1 MSDPQQ
7 NKDEAV
13 EETFIS
19 HLVEL
24 RDRIIRAGVSVIVVF
39 IGLVYW
45 APDIFKLL
53 ARPLMQNLPKDGKMI
68 VTDVTGSF
76 FVPMKVTM
84 LVAFVI
90 ALPFVL
96 YQIWAFVAP
105 GLYQHEKKLV
115 APLVGSSYTLFLC
128 GMAFAYFVVF
138 PTIFRVMAHYNA
150 PLGAEMT
157 TDIDNYLSFVLTM
170 FIAFGVT
177 FEVPIV
183 VVLLARMGVVSIKKL
198 KEIRPYVIVGAFVIS
213 AVVTPP
219 DVFSQL
225 ILAIPLIVLY
235 EAGIIAARIDRRQGW
250 REEAGRRGGCG
261 VGFVRRHE
269 QSKKGSFARSVP
281 LAFCS
286 CANRCASTLSLVALT
301 LIALVV
307 LGQLRRARLGRTLA
321 DRHVHVQFLVLAHQ
335 VDLHRRPRLDLRD
348 DVQQARGVG
357 DRVVVDADEDVAR
370 LDARLVGRSALQH
383 ARDDRARFLR
393 QARTI
398 PRSPASRPAAR
409 RRSSR
414 ASPCPS

>member
-1 MSDPQQ
+1 VSDPQHSQ
-7 NKDEAV
+7 SSQDEGT

-24 RDRIIRAGVSVIVVF
+24 RDRIIRAGVAVIVVF

-45 APDIFKLL
+45 APNIFRLL
-53 ARPLMQNLPKDGKMI
+53 ARPLMENLPKGGKMI

-84 LVAFVI
+84 LVALVI
-90 ALPFVL
+90 ALPYVL

-150 PLGAEMT
+150 PLGAEMS

-170 FIAFGVT
+170 FLAFGVT

-183 VVLLARMGVVSIKKL
+183 VVLLVRMNLLTIKKL
-198 KEIRPYVIVGAFVIS
+198 KEIRPYVVVGAFIVA

-225 ILAIPLIVLY
+225 ILALPLIILY
-235 EAGIIAARIDRRQGW
+235 EAGIIAARLIVGKQPETAPD
-250 REEAGRRGGCG
+250 EEQA
-261 VGFVRRHE
+261 
-269 QSKKGSFARSVP
+269 
-281 LAFCS
+281 
-286 CANRCASTLSLVALT
+286 AS
-301 LIALVV
+301 
-307 LGQLRRARLGRTLA
+307 
-321 DRHVHVQFLVLAHQ
+321 
-335 VDLHRRPRLDLRD
+335 
-348 DVQQARGVG
+348 
-357 DRVVVDADEDVAR
+357 
-370 LDARLVGRSALQH
+370 
-383 ARDDRARFLR
+383 
-393 QARTI
+393 
-398 PRSPASRPAAR
+398 
-409 RRSSR
+409 
-414 ASPCPS
+414 

>member
-1 MSDPQQ
+1 MSDPQNQ
-7 NKDEAV
+7 NEGA

-24 RDRIIRAGVSVIVVF
+24 RDRIIRAGIAVIVVF
-39 IGLVYW
+39 VGLVYW
-45 APDIFKLL
+45 APDIFRLL
-53 ARPLMQNLPKDGKMI
+53 ARPLMNNLPKDGKMI

-90 ALPFVL
+90 ALPIVL

-115 APLVGSSYTLFLC
+115 GPLVGSSYTLFLC

-183 VVLLARMGVVSIKKL
+183 VVLLVRMNVLTIKKL

-235 EAGIIAARIDRRQGW
+235 EAGIIAARLFVSKPVAPAEN
-250 REEAGRRGGCG
+250 EENA
-261 VGFVRRHE
+261 
-269 QSKKGSFARSVP
+269 
-281 LAFCS
+281 
-286 CANRCASTLSLVALT
+286 AS
-301 LIALVV
+301 
-307 LGQLRRARLGRTLA
+307 
-321 DRHVHVQFLVLAHQ
+321 
-335 VDLHRRPRLDLRD
+335 
-348 DVQQARGVG
+348 
-357 DRVVVDADEDVAR
+357 
-370 LDARLVGRSALQH
+370 
-383 ARDDRARFLR
+383 
-393 QARTI
+393 
-398 PRSPASRPAAR
+398 
-409 RRSSR
+409 
-414 ASPCPS
+414 

>member
-1 MSDPQQ
+1 MSDPQHTQ
-7 NKDEAV
+7 DEGT

-24 RDRIIRAGVSVIVVF
+24 RDRIIRAGLAVIVVF

-45 APDIFKLL
+45 APDIFRLL

-84 LVAFVI
+84 MVAFVI
-90 ALPFVL
+90 ALPVVL

-115 APLVGSSYTLFLC
+115 VPLVGSSYVLFLC

-150 PLGAEMT
+150 PLGAQMT

-170 FIAFGVT
+170 FLAFGVT

-183 VVLLARMGVVSIKKL
+183 VVLLVRMNLLTIKKL

-235 EAGIIAARIDRRQGW
+235 ELGIIAARI
-250 REEAGRRGGCG
+250 
-261 VGFVRRHE
+261 FVAKR
-269 QSKKGSFARSVP
+269 P
-281 LAFCS
+281 
-286 CANRCASTLSLVALT
+286 VA
-301 LIALVV
+301 I
-307 LGQLRRARLGRTLA
+307 
-321 DRHVHVQFLVLAHQ
+321 
-335 VDLHRRPRLDLRD
+335 
-348 DVQQARGVG
+348 
-357 DRVVVDADEDVAR
+357 ED
-370 LDARLVGRSALQH
+370 
-383 ARDDRARFLR
+383 
-393 QARTI
+393 
-398 PRSPASRPAAR
+398 PSPPN
-409 RRSSR
+409 
-414 ASPCPS
+414 

>member
-1 MSDPQQ
+1 VSDPQNQ
-7 NKDEAV
+7 NEGT

-24 RDRIIRAGVSVIVVF
+24 RDRIIRAGISVIVVF
-39 IGLVYW
+39 VGLVYW
-45 APDIFKLL
+45 APDIFRLL
-53 ARPLMQNLPKDGKMI
+53 ARPLMNNLPKDGKMI

-90 ALPFVL
+90 ALPIVL

-115 APLVGSSYTLFLC
+115 GPLVGSSYTLFLC

-170 FIAFGVT
+170 FLAFGVT

-183 VVLLARMGVVSIKKL
+183 VVLLVRMNVLTIKKL

-235 EAGIIAARIDRRQGW
+235 EAGIIAARLFVSKPVVTA
-250 REEAGRRGGCG
+250 ENEGG
-261 VGFVRRHE
+261 
-269 QSKKGSFARSVP
+269 A
-281 LAFCS
+281 
-286 CANRCASTLSLVALT
+286 AS
-301 LIALVV
+301 
-307 LGQLRRARLGRTLA
+307 
-321 DRHVHVQFLVLAHQ
+321 
-335 VDLHRRPRLDLRD
+335 
-348 DVQQARGVG
+348 
-357 DRVVVDADEDVAR
+357 
-370 LDARLVGRSALQH
+370 
-383 ARDDRARFLR
+383 
-393 QARTI
+393 
-398 PRSPASRPAAR
+398 
-409 RRSSR
+409 
-414 ASPCPS
+414 

>member
-7 NKDEAV
+7 KQNEGA

-24 RDRIIRAGVSVIVVF
+24 RDRIIRAGISVIVVF
-39 IGLVYW
+39 LGLVYW
-45 APDIFKLL
+45 APDIFRLL
-53 ARPLMQNLPKDGKMI
+53 ARPLMMNLPKDGKMI

-90 ALPFVL
+90 ALPIVL
-96 YQIWAFVAP
+96 YQVWAFVAP

-115 APLVGSSYTLFLC
+115 VPLVGSSYALFLC
-128 GMAFAYFVVF
+128 GMAFAYFLVF

-183 VVLLARMGVVSIKKL
+183 VVLLVRMGVLTVQKL
-198 KEIRPYVIVGAFVIS
+198 RQIRPYVVVGAFVIS

-235 EAGIIAARIDRRQGW
+235 EAGIIAARLFVSKPAVAAEK
-250 REEAGRRGGCG
+250 EENA
-261 VGFVRRHE
+261 
-269 QSKKGSFARSVP
+269 
-281 LAFCS
+281 
-286 CANRCASTLSLVALT
+286 AN
-301 LIALVV
+301 
-307 LGQLRRARLGRTLA
+307 
-321 DRHVHVQFLVLAHQ
+321 
-335 VDLHRRPRLDLRD
+335 
-348 DVQQARGVG
+348 
-357 DRVVVDADEDVAR
+357 
-370 LDARLVGRSALQH
+370 
-383 ARDDRARFLR
+383 
-393 QARTI
+393 
-398 PRSPASRPAAR
+398 
-409 RRSSR
+409 
-414 ASPCPS
+414 

>member
-1 MSDPQQ
+1 VSDPQQ
-7 NKDEAV
+7 NQNEGT

-24 RDRIIRAGVSVIVVF
+24 RDRIIRAGLAVIVVF
-39 IGLVYW
+39 VGLVYW
-45 APDIFKLL
+45 APDIFRLL
-53 ARPLMQNLPKDGKMI
+53 ARPLMMNLPKDGKMI

-90 ALPFVL
+90 ALPIVL

-183 VVLLARMGVVSIKKL
+183 VVLLVRMNVLTVKKL
-198 KEIRPYVIVGAFVIS
+198 REIRPYVIVGAFVIS

-235 EAGIIAARIDRRQGW
+235 EAGIIAARLI
-250 REEAGRRGGCG
+250 
-261 VGFVRRHE
+261 VGKQPVVIE
-269 QSKKGSFARSVP
+269 D
-281 LAFCS
+281 
-286 CANRCASTLSLVALT
+286 AS
-301 LIALVV
+301 
-307 LGQLRRARLGRTLA
+307 
-321 DRHVHVQFLVLAHQ
+321 
-335 VDLHRRPRLDLRD
+335 
-348 DVQQARGVG
+348 
-357 DRVVVDADEDVAR
+357 
-370 LDARLVGRSALQH
+370 
-383 ARDDRARFLR
+383 
-393 QARTI
+393 
-398 PRSPASRPAAR
+398 SPPN
-409 RRSSR
+409 
-414 ASPCPS
+414 

>member
-1 MSDPQQ
+1 VSDPQHKQ
-7 NKDEAV
+7 NEGP

-24 RDRIIRAGVSVIVVF
+24 RNRIMRAGIAVIVVF
-39 IGLVYW
+39 VGLVYW
-45 APDIFKLL
+45 APDIFRLL
-53 ARPLMQNLPKDGKMI
+53 ARPLMMNLPKDGKMI

-90 ALPFVL
+90 ALPIVL

-115 APLVGSSYTLFLC
+115 MPLVSSSYVLFLC

-170 FIAFGVT
+170 FLAFGVT

-183 VVLLARMGVVSIKKL
+183 VVLLVRMGVLTVQKL
-198 KEIRPYVIVGAFVIS
+198 KQIRPYVVVGAFVVS

-235 EAGIIAARIDRRQGW
+235 EAGIIAARL
-250 REEAGRRGGCG
+250 
-261 VGFVRRHE
+261 FVN
-269 QSKKGSFARSVP
+269 K
-281 LAFCS
+281 
-286 CANRCASTLSLVALT
+286 
-301 LIALVV
+301 
-307 LGQLRRARLGRTLA
+307 
-321 DRHVHVQFLVLAHQ
+321 
-335 VDLHRRPRLDLRD
+335 
-348 DVQQARGVG
+348 
-357 DRVVVDADEDVAR
+357 
-370 LDARLVGRSALQH
+370 
-383 ARDDRARFLR
+383 
-393 QARTI
+393 
-398 PRSPASRPAAR
+398 PAMAAEKEGEGN
-409 RRSSR
+409 
-414 ASPCPS
+414 AAP

>member
-1 MSDPQQ
+1 VSDPQQ
-7 NKDEAV
+7 TQNEGT

-24 RDRIIRAGVSVIVVF
+24 RDRIIRAGLAVIVVF
-39 IGLVYW
+39 VGLVYW
-45 APDIFKLL
+45 APDIFRLL

-84 LVAFVI
+84 MVAFVI
-90 ALPFVL
+90 ALPVVL

-150 PLGAEMT
+150 PLGAEMN

-170 FIAFGVT
+170 FLAFGVT

-183 VVLLARMGVVSIKKL
+183 VVLLVRMNVLTIKKL
-198 KEIRPYVIVGAFVIS
+198 KEIRPYVVVGAFVIS

-235 EAGIIAARIDRRQGW
+235 EAGIIAARLI
-250 REEAGRRGGCG
+250 
-261 VGFVRRHE
+261 VGK
-269 QSKKGSFARSVP
+269 QPA
-281 LAFCS
+281 
-286 CANRCASTLSLVALT
+286 
-301 LIALVV
+301 VV
-307 LGQLRRARLGRTLA
+307 E
-321 DRHVHVQFLVLAHQ
+321 
-335 VDLHRRPRLDLRD
+335 
-348 DVQQARGVG
+348 
-357 DRVVVDADEDVAR
+357 DAPPD
-370 LDARLVGRSALQH
+370 
-383 ARDDRARFLR
+383 
-393 QARTI
+393 
-398 PRSPASRPAAR
+398 
-409 RRSSR
+409 
-414 ASPCPS
+414 

>member
-7 NKDEAV
+7 TQDEGT

-24 RDRIIRAGVSVIVVF
+24 RDRIIRAGLAVIVVF

-45 APDIFKLL
+45 APDIFRLL

-84 LVAFVI
+84 MVAFVI
-90 ALPFVL
+90 ALPVVL

-115 APLVGSSYTLFLC
+115 GPLVGSSYTLFLC

-150 PLGAEMT
+150 PLGAEMN
-157 TDIDNYLSFVLTM
+157 TDIDNYVSFVLTM
-170 FIAFGVT
+170 FLAFGVT

-183 VVLLARMGVVSIKKL
+183 VVLLVRMNVLTIKKL

-235 EAGIIAARIDRRQGW
+235 EAGIIAARLI
-250 REEAGRRGGCG
+250 
-261 VGFVRRHE
+261 VGKQKPV
-269 QSKKGSFARSVP
+269 
-281 LAFCS
+281 
-286 CANRCASTLSLVALT
+286 VA
-301 LIALVV
+301 
-307 LGQLRRARLGRTLA
+307 
-321 DRHVHVQFLVLAHQ
+321 
-335 VDLHRRPRLDLRD
+335 
-348 DVQQARGVG
+348 
-357 DRVVVDADEDVAR
+357 
-370 LDARLVGRSALQH
+370 
-383 ARDDRARFLR
+383 DDR
-393 QARTI
+393 
-398 PRSPASRPAAR
+398 PPN
-409 RRSSR
+409 
-414 ASPCPS
+414 

>member
-7 NKDEAV
+7 TQDEGT

-24 RDRIIRAGVSVIVVF
+24 RDRIIRAGIAVIVVF
-39 IGLVYW
+39 VGLVYW
-45 APDIFKLL
+45 APDIFRLL

-84 LVAFVI
+84 MVAFVI
-90 ALPFVL
+90 ALPIVL
-96 YQIWAFVAP
+96 YQIWAFIAP

-115 APLVGSSYTLFLC
+115 GPLVGSSYTLFLC

-170 FIAFGVT
+170 FLAFGVT

-183 VVLLARMGVVSIKKL
+183 VVLLVRMNVLTLKKL
-198 KEIRPYVIVGAFVIS
+198 KEIRPYVVVGAFVIS

-235 EAGIIAARIDRRQGW
+235 EAGIIAARLI
-250 REEAGRRGGCG
+250 
-261 VGFVRRHE
+261 VGKQPAVVE
-269 QSKKGSFARSVP
+269 D
-281 LAFCS
+281 
-286 CANRCASTLSLVALT
+286 ASA
-301 LIALVV
+301 
-307 LGQLRRARLGRTLA
+307 
-321 DRHVHVQFLVLAHQ
+321 
-335 VDLHRRPRLDLRD
+335 P
-348 DVQQARGVG
+348 
-357 DRVVVDADEDVAR
+357 E
-370 LDARLVGRSALQH
+370 
-383 ARDDRARFLR
+383 
-393 QARTI
+393 
-398 PRSPASRPAAR
+398 
-409 RRSSR
+409 
-414 ASPCPS
+414 